1 MNKILENFNNSKIEI
16 IKHFI
21 KKQKF
26 KNIIFEKLENNLC
39 ENHYE
44 FEDTYFFTFDEILLD
59 ILTNQKKGKIIE
71 YYYYIQDNLLKSK
84 INYQNYIKGFRYE
97 KK

>member
-1 MNKILENFNNSKIEI
+1 MNKILENYNNSKIEI
-16 IKHFI
+16 IKNFI
-21 KKQKF
+21 KKQGF

-39 ENHYE
+39 KNHYE
-44 FEDTYFFTFDEILLD
+44 FEGTYFFTFDEILLD

-84 INYQNYIKGFRYE
+84 INYQSYIKGFRHE
-97 KK
+97 K